1 MRVRIS
7 GTINFFDER
16 TYILSNP
23 INIYILTQ

>member
-7 GTINFFDER
+7 GTINFFDEC

-23 INIYILTQ
+23 VNIYILTQ